1 MQIELSNI
9 NKIKH
14 ASIEVGGLTVITGIN
29 DSGKSTAGKAL
40 FCAIKA
46 LSSSEGDSFKYKTR
60 IVRECIDRIYRYT
73 RTGYSIATKERE
85 IEIGR
90 DEFIPPRFMNSIQ
103 PFINDMDNPII
114 RLEFDKFIQQKYS
127 IIRQLRISDIGK
139 EKALNNLTEIH
150 NTLLKSNNGTTLLN
164 DAFQRAID
172 SEFIHNICTE
182 GTEQSSVT
190 LSDETGQCLFTIQD
204 NQVVKSFKDE
214 SFYLPIGDATFLE
227 TPLYLQLNDLL
238 SKSRSLFDVISGRNE
253 YRFAP
258 VIPFHI
264 KDLMNKLEV
273 SKYPTPSLFTKEW
286 EISRIIGG
294 EFKYDKTLRDFY
306 FSTTKNGTKLKLQTM
321 NVASGIKTFGIIQ
334 LLLDADEI
342 NSGKMLI
349 IDEPENH
356 LHPKWQ
362 IDCAQLIVKMVK
374 EGIPVMVSS
383 HSPYFIQGVRYFA
396 HQEQI
401 EDLVKYYLTENDDTS
416 NLSTI
421 EDVTTNLNMIFKK
434 LSEPLNHIMNLK

>member
-29 DSGKSTAGKAL
+29 DSGKSTVGKAL

-46 LSSSEGDSFKYKTR
+46 LSSSEGDSFEYKTR

-73 RTGYSIATKERE
+73 RIGYSIATREKEKGRE
-85 IEIGR
+85 
-90 DEFIPPRFMNSIQ
+90 EFIPPRFMNSIQ
-103 PFINDMDNPII
+103 PFIKDMDNPII

-127 IIRQLRISDIGK
+127 IIQQLRISDIGK
-139 EKALNNLTEIH
+139 EEALDYLLEIH
-150 NTLLKSNNGTTLLN
+150 NTLLKSNNGTTLMN

-172 SEFIHNICTE
+172 SEFIQNICTE
-182 GTEQSSVT
+182 GAEESSVI

-204 NQVVKSFKDE
+204 NQVVTSFKDE

-286 EISRIIGG
+286 DISRIIGG

-342 NSGKMLI
+342 NPGKMLI

-383 HSPYFIQGVRYFA
+383 HSPYFIQGIRYFA

-401 EDLVKYYLTENDDTS
+401 EELVKYYLTENDETS
-416 NLSTI
+416 DLSTV